1 MIENILREILNN
13 ETRPYPRRQIVRD
26 VLNKTVGRAPEKYSK
41 ILSTG
46 LESGKIVRAHAVF
59 TGHII
64 NDATNNDGGC
74 KLLYIYFLDIVGDH

>member
-1 MIENILREILNN
+1 M
-13 ETRPYPRRQIVRD
+13 
-26 VLNKTVGRAPEKYSK
+26 NKTVGWAPAKYFK

-64 NDATNNDGGC
+64 NDGPNNDGGR
-74 KLLYIYFLDIVGDH
+74 KLLYICFLDIVEDH

>member
-1 MIENILREILNN
+1 MRH
-13 ETRPYPRRQIVRD
+13 
-26 VLNKTVGRAPEKYSK
+26 VLNKSVWKAPAKYSK

-64 NDATNNDGGC
+64 
-74 KLLYIYFLDIVGDH
+74 IVEDISYC

>member
-1 MIENILREILNN
+1 M
-13 ETRPYPRRQIVRD
+13 RD
-26 VLNKTVGRAPEKYSK
+26 VLNKSVGRAPAKYSK

-64 NDATNNDGGC
+64 NDCPNNDGGR